1 MQSPCLQR
9 SNDLRGQGLE
19 LQACRG
25 LDIVRR
31 IWDFP
36 AAGGLLLY
44 EGMFE
49 QTSPT
54 APNQTAIAPGQ
65 TGTDRVVEL
74 CNRGGS
80 APVLLLCDHAGR
92 WVPPELQNLGLP
104 PMEIARHIGWDIGAA
119 DVTRQLARLLDAPAV
134 LCHVSRLVI
143 DPNRKPGDPS
153 SIPVISDGTLVPAN
167 QDLSPEQVRWRVR
180 RLFLPYHRAVAR
192 QLARMRRR
200 GVPAIIAIHSFTPRM
215 GHTWRSWHAAV
226 LWDTDPRLAA
236 PVLEGLRREP
246 GLHIGDNEPY
256 SGRYPVGYS
265 IPFHAARPRLPHV
278 TFEIRQDLIDN
289 RETAEAWAERLAGV
303 LREPLSDPKLYALNG
318 S

>member
-1 MQSPCLQR
+1 ML
-9 SNDLRGQGLE
+9 
-19 LQACRG
+19 
-25 LDIVRR
+25 
-31 IWDFP
+31 
-36 AAGGLLLY
+36 
-44 EGMFE
+44 E

-54 APNQTAIAPGQ
+54 AANQPAGAPSR
-65 TGTDRVVEL
+65 TGTDRAVEL
-74 CNRGGS
+74 CNLGGS

-92 WVPPELQNLGLP
+92 WVPPELQSLGLP
-104 PMEIARHIGWDIGAA
+104 AMELARHIGWDIGSA

-143 DPNRKPGDPS
+143 DANRKPGDPS

-167 QDLSPEQVRWRVR
+167 QDLSPEQARWRFR
-180 RLFLPYHRAVAR
+180 RFFLPYHRAVAR
-192 QLARMRRR
+192 QVARLRRR
-200 GVPAIIAIHSFTPRM
+200 GVPVIIAIHSFTPRI
-215 GHTWRSWHAAV
+215 GHTWRPWHAAV

-236 PVLEGLRREP
+236 PVLAGLRREP
-246 GLHIGDNEPY
+246 GLHVGDNEPY

-278 TFEIRQDLIDN
+278 TFEIRQDLIDT
-289 RETAEAWAERLAGV
+289 RQAAEAWAERLAGV